1 MTICARALP
10 ALCLLSAIL
19 SAPSCASTDAAP
31 GVADL
36 HGTWRACLHRNFTL
50 QVALSSRVIAADVA
64 LRTCRPSEQAYLTAL
79 SASPL
84 VDDDDVARVRPA
96 LLLRAKGWLLDG
108 GPQRPL

>member
-1 MTICARALP
+1 MTIRDRALP
-10 ALCLLSAIL
+10 ALCLLATL
-19 SAPSCASTDAAP
+19 MSAPCASGAEQP
-31 GVADL
+31 GVADR

-50 QVALSSRVIAADVA
+50 QVALSSRIIAADSA

-84 VDDDDVARVRPA
+84 VDGDDVARVRPA

>member
-1 MTICARALP
+1 MTIRARALP

-19 SAPSCASTDAAP
+19 SAASANAAP

-36 HGTWRACLHRNFTL
+36 HGAWRACLHRNFTL

-64 LRTCRPSEQAYLTAL
+64 LRTCRPSEQAYLTVL